1 MVINFLLMDLLK
13 LNFLTFNLIFKE
25 LKSFAIFKK
34 NVCNQVDGY
43 IHCGLIAVKQ
53 QFIFLG

>member
-13 LNFLTFNLIFKE
+13 LNLTFNLIFEE

-34 NVCNQVDGY
+34 NVCNQVDG
-43 IHCGLIAVKQ
+43 
-53 QFIFLG
+53 